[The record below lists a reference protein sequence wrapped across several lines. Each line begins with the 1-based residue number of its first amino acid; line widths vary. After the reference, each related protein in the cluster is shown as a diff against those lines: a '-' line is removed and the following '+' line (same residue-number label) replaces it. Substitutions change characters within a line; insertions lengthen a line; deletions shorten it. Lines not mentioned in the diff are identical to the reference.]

1 MKNLKVVFMG
11 TPDFAV
17 PVLKMLIE
25 NTDVVLVVTQP
36 DALVGRKKVLTPSPV
51 RLIADANNIPVK
63 TPEKIRNEYE
73 EILNYHPDII
83 ITCAYG
89 QIIPKVVLDYPEYG
103 CINVHA
109 SLLPKYRGASPISK
123 CIYNGET
130 KTGITIMYMDEG
142 IDTGNIIHAREIE
155 IAENDTLGT
164 LSEKLSHLGAKLLL
178 DTLPKIIEGENFDI
192 PQDNEEATYVG
203 LIKRE
208 DERLDF
214 NRTRK
219 EIINH
224 IRSLNPSPL
233 ANTIINGEEWKIIE
247 AQGKR
252 PPPRYFHSMNFYEKG
267 NFLIVHGG
275 RNDYKSDSYALNDTY
290 IFSLTKLE
298 WREVILHSDSPDFKV
313 LTRCG
318 HAGVIYANKL
328 VIFGGMNANNYL
340 GSSLFVVNLNFEYE
354 HSTKTIEE
362 VMRKRLLNNYA
373 MVKEDKSMLK
383 KFQYLMSKNQLEI
396 MPDYTLPNIK

>member
-1 MKNLKVVFMG
+1 MKDLKVVFMG
-11 TPDFAV
+11 TPDFSV
-17 PVLKMLIE
+17 PILEMLIE
-25 NTDVVLVVTQP
+25 NTNVVLVVTQP
-36 DALVGRKKVLTPSPV
+36 DAPVGRKKVLTPSPV

-224 IRSLNPSPL
+224 IRSLNPAPL
-233 ANTIINGEEWKIIE
+233 ANTIINGEEWKILEAVMGPDTVSTIGKIE
-247 AQGKR
+247 NITKKSFDINCSDGKVTILKVKK
-252 PPPRYFHSMNFYEKG
+252 PGKKEMEVSALFNGYDANLLKDQ
-267 NFLIVHGG
+267 IVG
-275 RNDYKSDSYALNDTY
+275 D
-290 IFSLTKLE
+290 
-298 WREVILHSDSPDFKV
+298 
-313 LTRCG
+313 
-318 HAGVIYANKL
+318 
-328 VIFGGMNANNYL
+328 NN
-340 GSSLFVVNLNFEYE
+340 G
-354 HSTKTIEE
+354 
-362 VMRKRLLNNYA
+362 
-373 MVKEDKSMLK
+373 
-383 KFQYLMSKNQLEI
+383 
-396 MPDYTLPNIK
+396 